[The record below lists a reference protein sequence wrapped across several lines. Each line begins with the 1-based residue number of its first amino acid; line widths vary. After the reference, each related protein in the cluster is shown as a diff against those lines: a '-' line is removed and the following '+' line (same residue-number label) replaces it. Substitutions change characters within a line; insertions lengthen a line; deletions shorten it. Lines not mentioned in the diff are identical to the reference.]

1 MGKLEIVLENSTPLL
16 VGWYRPELA
25 DPRGLRPTEVKGL
38 WRWWARAFLGGVLYD
53 NGILKGRV
61 GSHVLLRP
69 TPNEVKLISKL
80 VGEMLGLGMA
90 IGGESCASKF
100 TLYIEPPKEV
110 SPKDI
115 GKYLQKY
122 QRVRLLTLGRRE
134 RGAGS
139 EASATSSDK
148 VLRGGEGEE
157 KTIEGLD
164 SGVRFK
170 LHVEWDNERAPKYL
184 ETALSILLVA
194 LQFTGVGKGSRRGLG
209 SLDIISISTKSWKT
223 PELWNLKDLRKLF
236 DKIYEDCEEI
246 VKDSRLVEKY
256 SLKEKAVSDEG
267 IQLPPFPVVS
277 NKKSVS
283 REPGA
288 KVPVTKAYVVR
299 DADRQMFMKMFMRVH
314 NFFLRSERCSVLYG
328 TPKCRDDLRHN
339 LDAWFL
345 GLPREQRGT
354 GYRTE
359 VSRRASPVLLAFH
372 TDDNLFGKGA
382 FVSVFLSGDWP
393 KKVEW
398 RGGRSGQRLK
408 RVDGMAIVNA
418 YSVFNKEFLEY
429 LSKIGVGKE
438 MEYVWNHEGRQAE
451 DIES

>member
-53 NGILKGRV
+53 KGILKGRV

-100 TLYIEPPKEV
+100 TLYIEPLGAV
-110 SPKDI
+110 SPKHMGEHSRDW
-115 GKYLQKY
+115 
-122 QRVRLLTLGRRE
+122 QRVRLLTLGRKE
-134 RGAGS
+134 EKSDS

-148 VLRGGEGEE
+148 VLKGKKGE
-157 KTIEGLD
+157 KKIVEGLD
-164 SGVRFK
+164 PGVRFK

-209 SLDIISISTKSWKT
+209 SLDIISIYTKSWET
-223 PELWNLKDLRKLF
+223 PELWNLKDLRELF
-236 DKIYEDCEEI
+236 YKIYEDCKKI
-246 VKDSRLVEKY
+246 LDDSRLVEEY
-256 SLKEKAVSDEG
+256 SLKEKAVPDEG

-277 NKKSVS
+277 KRLVQ
-283 REPGA
+283 ET
-288 KVPVTKAYVVR
+288 PVTKVGVMRYVVPTK
-299 DADRQMFMKMFMRVH
+299 FVEIH
-314 NFFLRSERCSVLYG
+314 NFFLRSERCSKLYK
-328 TPKCRDDLRHN
+328 TKSCHDDLRRG
-339 LDAWFL
+339 LAAWFL
-345 GLPREQRGT
+345 GLPRAQRGT
-354 GYRTE
+354 GYQDK
-359 VSRRASPVLLAFH
+359 VSRRASPVFLTFH
-372 TDDNLFGKGA
+372 TNKNQFGGGV
-382 FVSVFLSGDWP
+382 FMSVFLSGDWP
-393 KKVEW
+393 RNINWCQHEGYCPKSV
-398 RGGRSGQRLK
+398 Q
-408 RVDGMAIVNA
+408 VNDKTIARA
-418 YSVFNKEFLEY
+418 YSIFYEEFLAY

-438 MEYVWNHEGRQAE
+438 MEDVWP
-451 DIES
+451 